1 MAAGAR
7 ITFAGAALAGLL
19 AVAGAA
25 PASGASSPAALE
37 LLDLDGRHV
46 RPFAGAQARAYVF
59 VLTRTDC
66 PISNRYAPELRRLH
80 AKFAPSGLV
89 FRFVYP
95 EAAER
100 VEDIRRHLLEFAY
113 PKGALRDPGHHLV
126 RLVGATVTP
135 EAAVFVPAPS
145 GPRLVYRGRIDDRYV
160 DLGRARATPT
170 SRDLERTLEAIVAGE
185 SFSLRTTPAVG
196 CFLTPVE

>member
-7 ITFAGAALAGLL
+7 ITFAGTALAGLL
-19 AVAGAA
+19 AVAAGAQESRV
-25 PASGASSPAALE
+25 PSPAALE
-37 LLDLDGRHV
+37 LLDLDGRRV
-46 RPFAGAQARAYVF
+46 KPFAGAPAPAYVF

-80 AKFAPSGLV
+80 ARFAASGLV

-100 VEDIRRHLLEFAY
+100 VEDIHRHLREFAY
-113 PKGALRDPGHHLV
+113 PSGALRDPRHDLV

-135 EAAVFVPAPS
+135 EAAVFVPGPS

-160 DLGRARATPT
+160 DLGRARAAPAT
-170 SRDLERTLEAIVAGE
+170 RDLERTLEAIVAGE
-185 SFSLRTTPAVG
+185 SLSLRTTPAVG
-196 CFLTPVE
+196 CFLTPGE

>member
-19 AVAGAA
+19 AAAAAA
-25 PASGASSPAALE
+25 PASSSPAALE

-46 RPFAGAQARAYVF
+46 RPLAEAPAPASVF

-66 PISNRYAPELRRLH
+66 PVSNRYAPELRRLH
-80 AKFAPSGLV
+80 AKFAPSGVV

-113 PKGALRDPGHHLV
+113 PSGALRDPGHHLV

-135 EAAVFVPAPS
+135 EAAVFVPGPS

-160 DLGRARATPT
+160 DLGRARPAPT
-170 SRDLERTLEAIVAGE
+170 TRDLERTLEAIVAGE
-185 SFSLRTTPAVG
+185 SLVLRTTPAVG
-196 CFLTPVE
+196 CFLTPAE